1 MQHLDLLASDDSDEL
16 CGLLVAADDG
26 QTDGRNT
33 YASLTM
39 LKSSHEQ
46 SRLMK
51 RIAILGST
59 GSIGRSTLSVAESY
73 PDRFQIVTLA
83 AGSNLEAAFEQA
95 RRWRP
100 RVISMSAEANADALR
115 SRLKKN
121 GLHDIEVVHGAA
133 GTVAVATHSEADF
146 VVSAIVGVA
155 GLEATYEAVKAGKT
169 VGLANKEC
177 LVAAGELITAEACKQ
192 GKPLLPIDSEHNA
205 VHQCLR
211 GGRMDEVERIWLTAS
226 GGPFLNTPASKFSE
240 ITVEQALN
248 HPTWKMGKR
257 ITIDSAT
264 LMNKGFEVIEACRL
278 FHIPAA
284 KVEVIVHPQST
295 IHSMVE
301 FVDGSILAQ
310 FSVTDMRLPILYA
323 LTYPERIQSDMHFA
337 VSDLRHL
344 DFCPPDLKKFP
355 CLRLAYEAA
364 EAGGA
369 KTVALN
375 AADEVGVAAFLEGHI
390 GFDEIPRII
399 EEVLHATGSG
409 KPESIAKVLEADMEA
424 RRCAQEQV
432 AQAKKDRKTGHPR
445 ATSFA

>member
-1 MQHLDLLASDDSDEL
+1 
-16 CGLLVAADDG
+16 
-26 QTDGRNT
+26 
-33 YASLTM
+33 
-39 LKSSHEQ
+39 
-46 SRLMK
+46 MK

-73 PDRFQIVTLA
+73 PDRFEIVALA
-83 AGSNLEAAFEQA
+83 AGNNLETTFEQA
-95 RRWRP
+95 KRWRP
-100 RVISMSAEANADALR
+100 CVVSMAAEKDADTLR
-115 SRLKKN
+115 SRLKKEGFN
-121 GLHDIEVVHGAA
+121 KIEVVHGPA
-133 GTVAVATHSEADF
+133 GTVRVATHSEVDF

-177 LVAAGELITAEACKQ
+177 LVAAGELITAEARKQ
-192 GKPLLPIDSEHNA
+192 ARPLLPIDSEHNA

-226 GGPFLNTPASKFSE
+226 GGPFLNTPRSEFAS
-240 ITVEQALN
+240 ITVQQALN
-248 HPTWKMGKR
+248 HPTWKMGRR

-278 FHIPAA
+278 FHIPPQ
-284 KVEVIVHPQST
+284 KVQVIVHPQST

-310 FSVTDMRLPILYA
+310 VSVTDMRLPILYA
-323 LTYPERIQSDMHFA
+323 LTYPERIASDMRFA

-375 AADEVGVAAFLEGHI
+375 AADEVAVAAFLDGSI
-390 GFDEIPRII
+390 RFDEIPRII
-399 EEVLHATGSG
+399 EDVLDETNSG
-409 KPESIAKVLEADMEA
+409 KLESIASVLKADAEA
-424 RRCAQEQV
+424 RRSAQERV
-432 AQAKKDRKTGHPR
+432 AQTSKTRGKDVAHPPV
-445 ATSFA
+445 TSFA

>member
-1 MQHLDLLASDDSDEL
+1 
-16 CGLLVAADDG
+16 
-26 QTDGRNT
+26 
-33 YASLTM
+33 
-39 LKSSHEQ
+39 
-46 SRLMK
+46 MK

-83 AGSNLEAAFEQA
+83 AGSNIDAAFEQA
-95 RRWRP
+95 HRWKP
-100 RVISMSAEANADALR
+100 RVISMAKEGDADALR
-115 SRLKKN
+115 ARLKDTGFVN
-121 GLHDIEVVHGAA
+121 IEVVYGDA
-133 GTVAVATHSEADF
+133 GTVRVATHPEVDF

-155 GLEATYEAVKAGKT
+155 GLEATYEAVRAGKT
-169 VGLANKEC
+169 LGLANKEC
-177 LVAAGELITAEACKQ
+177 LVAAGELITAEARKNNVA
-192 GKPLLPIDSEHNA
+192 LLPIDSEHNA
-205 VHQCLR
+205 VHQCMR
-211 GGRMDEVERIWLTAS
+211 GGRVEEVARVWLTAS
-226 GGPFLNTPASKFSE
+226 GGPFRNTPQSEFAS

-278 FHIPAA
+278 FHMPPQ

-323 LTYPERIQSDMHFA
+323 LTYPERIQSDMRFP

-344 DFCPPDLKKFP
+344 DFSPPDLKKFP

-364 EAGGA
+364 DAGGS

-375 AADEVGVAAFLEGHI
+375 AADEIAVAAFLEGNI
-390 GFDEIPRII
+390 RFDQIPRVV
-399 EEVLHATGSG
+399 EDTLSETRSGVL
-409 KPESIAKVLEADMEA
+409 ESIKQVLDADLLA
-424 RRCAQEQV
+424 REKAQQRVSALRE
-432 AQAKKDRKTGHPR
+432 RR
-445 ATSFA
+445 ATSFV

>member
-1 MQHLDLLASDDSDEL
+1 
-16 CGLLVAADDG
+16 
-26 QTDGRNT
+26 
-33 YASLTM
+33 
-39 LKSSHEQ
+39 
-46 SRLMK
+46 MK

-100 RVISMSAEANADALR
+100 RVMSMAAEADANALR
-115 SRLKKN
+115 ARLKQA
-121 GLHDIEVVHGAA
+121 GLGEIEVVHGAA
-133 GTVAVATHSEADF
+133 GAVRVATHAEVDF

-155 GLEATYEAVKAGKT
+155 GLEATYEAVRAGKIL
-169 VGLANKEC
+169 GLANKEC
-177 LVAAGELITAEACKQ
+177 LVAAGELITAEARKQ

-226 GGPFLNTPASKFSE
+226 GGPFLNTPQSEFAS

-248 HPTWKMGKR
+248 HPTWKMGRR

-278 FHIPAA
+278 FHMPPG

-323 LTYPERIQSDMHFA
+323 LTYPDRIPSDMRFA

-344 DFCPPDLKKFP
+344 DFSPPDLKKFP

-375 AADEVGVAAFLEGHI
+375 AADEVAVAAFLEGSI
-390 GFDEIPRII
+390 GFNDIPRII
-399 EEVLHATGSG
+399 EDVLAATSSG
-409 KPESIAKVLEADMEA
+409 KMESIGKVLEADAEA
-424 RRCAQEQV
+424 RRLAQQRV
-432 AQAKKDRKTGHPR
+432 ADGKKFERPR

>member
-1 MQHLDLLASDDSDEL
+1 
-16 CGLLVAADDG
+16 
-26 QTDGRNT
+26 
-33 YASLTM
+33 
-39 LKSSHEQ
+39 
-46 SRLMK
+46 MK

-73 PDRFQIVTLA
+73 PERFQIVTLA

-95 RRWRP
+95 QRWRP
-100 RVISMSAEANADALR
+100 RVISMAAEADADALQT
-115 SRLKKN
+115 RLKKQ
-121 GLHDIEVVHGAA
+121 GLAEIEVVYGPPGA
-133 GTVAVATHSEADF
+133 VRVATHPEVDF

-155 GLEATYEAVKAGKT
+155 GLEATYEAVRAGKT
-169 VGLANKEC
+169 LGLANKEC
-177 LVAAGELITAEACKQ
+177 LVAAGELITAEARRQ

-211 GGRMDEVERIWLTAS
+211 GGRMEEVERIWLTAS
-226 GGPFLNTPASKFSE
+226 GGPFLHTPQAKFAS

-248 HPTWKMGKR
+248 HPTWKMGRR

-278 FHIPAA
+278 FHMPPG

-323 LTYPERIQSDMHFA
+323 LTYPERIQSDMRFT

-375 AADEVGVAAFLEGHI
+375 AADEVAVAAFLDGSI
-390 GFDEIPRII
+390 GFNDIPRII
-399 EEVLHATGSG
+399 EDVQAGTHAG
-409 KPESIAKVLEADMEA
+409 KLESIAKVLETDAEA
-424 RRCAQEQV
+424 RRLAKQRV
-432 AQAKKDRKTGHPR
+432 AKSKIEHPR

>member
-1 MQHLDLLASDDSDEL
+1 
-16 CGLLVAADDG
+16 
-26 QTDGRNT
+26 
-33 YASLTM
+33 
-39 LKSSHEQ
+39 
-46 SRLMK
+46 MK

-73 PDRFQIVTLA
+73 PERFQIVALA
-83 AGSNLEAAFEQA
+83 AGSNLEEAFEQA
-95 RRWRP
+95 RRWQP
-100 RVISMSAEANADALR
+100 RMVSMAAERDADALR
-115 SRLKKN
+115 SRLKHS
-121 GLHDIEVVHGAA
+121 GLSEIEVVYGAA
-133 GTVAVATHSEADF
+133 GTVKVATHPDVDF

-155 GLEATYEAVKAGKT
+155 GLEATYEAVRAGKT
-169 VGLANKEC
+169 VGVANKEC
-177 LVAAGELITAEACKQ
+177 LVAAGELITEEARRQ

-211 GGRMDEVERIWLTAS
+211 GGRMEEVERIWLTAS
-226 GGPFLNTPASKFSE
+226 GGPFLNTPGSE
-240 ITVEQALN
+240 FNSITVEQALN

-278 FHIPAA
+278 FHLPPA
-284 KVEVIVHPQST
+284 KVNVLVHPQST

-323 LTYPERIQSDMHFA
+323 LTYPERIQSDMRFPMGN
-337 VSDLRHL
+337 LRHL
-344 DFCPPDLKKFP
+344 DFSPPDVNKFP

-375 AADEVGVAAFLEGHI
+375 AADEVAVAAFLEGSLA
-390 GFDEIPRII
+390 FDEIPKII
-399 EEVLHATGSG
+399 ESAVSASNSKKLG
-409 KPESIAKVLEADMEA
+409 SIAEVLEADAEA
-424 RRCAQEQV
+424 RRYAQKVVSAMQTKSGRR
-432 AQAKKDRKTGHPR
+432 Q
-445 ATSFA
+445 ATSVV

>member
-1 MQHLDLLASDDSDEL
+1 
-16 CGLLVAADDG
+16 
-26 QTDGRNT
+26 
-33 YASLTM
+33 
-39 LKSSHEQ
+39 
-46 SRLMK
+46 MK

-73 PDRFQIVTLA
+73 PERFQIVALA

-95 RRWRP
+95 LRWKP
-100 RVISMSAEANADALR
+100 LVISMAAEADADALGT
-115 SRLKKN
+115 RLKKS
-121 GLHDIEVVHGAA
+121 GHGGIEVVHGAA
-133 GTVAVATHSEADF
+133 GTVRVATHPEVDF

-155 GLEATYEAVKAGKT
+155 GLEATYEAVRAGKV

-177 LVAAGELITAEACKQ
+177 LVAAGELITAEARRQ

-211 GGRMDEVERIWLTAS
+211 GGRMEEVERIWLTAS
-226 GGPFLNTPASKFSE
+226 GGPFLNTPRAEFDS

-248 HPTWKMGKR
+248 HPTWKMGRR
-257 ITIDSAT
+257 ITVDSAT

-278 FHIPAA
+278 FHLPPS

-323 LTYPERIQSDMHFA
+323 LTYPQRIQSDMRFA

-344 DFCPPDLKKFP
+344 DFSPPDMSKFP

-375 AADEVGVAAFLEGHI
+375 AADEVAVAAFLKGAI
-390 GFDEIPRII
+390 RFNNLPRII
-399 EEVLHATGSG
+399 EDVLSRTNTGSL
-409 KPESIAKVLEADMEA
+409 ESVEAVLKADAEA

-432 AQAKKDRKTGHPR
+432 TDLCGKASKNIVSSR
-445 ATSFA
+445 ATSFV

>member
-1 MQHLDLLASDDSDEL
+1 M
-16 CGLLVAADDG
+16 
-26 QTDGRNT
+26 R
-33 YASLTM
+33 
-39 LKSSHEQ
+39 
-46 SRLMK
+46 

-59 GSIGRSTLSVAESY
+59 GSIGRSTLSVVESY
-73 PDRFQIVTLA
+73 PERFQVVSLA
-83 AGSNLEAAFEQA
+83 AGHNVETALEQA

-100 RVISMSAEANADALR
+100 RLISLSTAVDAEILR
-115 SRLKKN
+115 SHLRTA
-121 GLHDIEVVHGAA
+121 GVEGVEVVHGRA
-133 GTVAVATHSEADF
+133 GAVRVATHPDADF

-177 LVAAGELITAEACKQ
+177 LVAAGELITAEARRQ

-211 GGRMDEVERIWLTAS
+211 GGRMEEVERIWLTAS
-226 GGPFLNTPASKFSE
+226 GGPFLYTPKSQFSA
-240 ITVEQALN
+240 ITVAQALN
-248 HPTWKMGKR
+248 HPTWKMGQR

-278 FHIPAA
+278 FSLPPSR
-284 KVEVIVHPQST
+284 VQVIVHPQST

-323 LTYPERIQSDMHFA
+323 LTFPDRVASAMHFP
-337 VSDLRHL
+337 VMDLRHL
-344 DFCPPDLKKFP
+344 EFLLPDMEKFP
-355 CLRLAYEAA
+355 CLSLAYEAA

-375 AADEVGVAAFLEGHI
+375 AADEVAVAAFLQGRI
-390 GFDEIPRII
+390 GFDSIPTII
-399 EEVLHATGSG
+399 GEVLAATEVG
-409 KPESIAKVLEADMEA
+409 KLESITQVLAADSGA
-424 RRCAQEQV
+424 RAIAYERIEQLGGGAGLRPV
-432 AQAKKDRKTGHPR
+432 PTAARVE
-445 ATSFA
+445 

>member
-1 MQHLDLLASDDSDEL
+1 
-16 CGLLVAADDG
+16 
-26 QTDGRNT
+26 
-33 YASLTM
+33 
-39 LKSSHEQ
+39 
-46 SRLMK
+46 MK

-73 PDRFQIVTLA
+73 PERFQIVALA
-83 AGSNLEAAFEQA
+83 AGHNIDAAFEQA
-95 RRWRP
+95 KRWHP
-100 RVISMSAEANADALR
+100 CVISMAEESDAETLG
-115 SRLKKN
+115 SQLKKE
-121 GLHDIEVVHGAA
+121 GLGEIEIVYGAA
-133 GTVAVATHSEADF
+133 GTVRVAMHPEVDF

-155 GLEATYEAVKAGKT
+155 GLEATYEAVRAGKI

-177 LVAAGELITAEACKQ
+177 LVAAGELITAEARRQ

-205 VHQCLR
+205 VHQSLR
-211 GGRMDEVERIWLTAS
+211 GGRMEEVHRIWLTAS
-226 GGPFLNTPASKFSE
+226 GGPFLHTPASEFAA
-240 ITVEQALN
+240 ITVQQALN
-248 HPTWKMGKR
+248 HPTWKMGRR

-278 FHIPAA
+278 FHLPPE
-284 KVEVIVHPQST
+284 KVQVIVHPQST

-310 FSVTDMRLPILYA
+310 ISVTDMRLPILYA
-323 LTYPERIQSDMHFA
+323 LTYPERIQSDMRFP

-355 CLRLAYEAA
+355 CLRLAHEAA

-375 AADEVGVAAFLEGHI
+375 AADEVAVAAFLEGSI
-390 GFDEIPRII
+390 RFDDIPRVV
-399 EEVLHATGSG
+399 EEVVRTTNSG
-409 KPESIAKVLEADMEA
+409 KLDSIARVLEADAEA
-424 RRCAQEQV
+424 RQLAVQRV
-432 AQAKKDRKTGHPR
+432 RSGDRVKGP